1 MKKIFLEVDMCCW
14 RIIRLV
20 LWANMVT
27 LCTSSNLKQIAHYQV
42 FLSQTSDLTLCSM
55 IADDQIYCVVKQKDT
70 NRYWEVIS
78 EIQDSWRLHS
88 IKMINAYAYGGGGG
102 GGGGQ
107 AEWRLMGSDG
117 TGVFGSYWIRTR
129 GRIGLGWRASN
140 WRMYR
145 LVPPRSYPITIT
157 KNVQKCCFNNV
168 CVTS

>member
-1 MKKIFLEVDMCCW
+1 MCCW

-55 IADDQIYCVVKQKDT
+55 IADDQINCVVKQKDT

-88 IKMINAYAYGGGGG
+88 IKMINAYADLRME
-102 GGGGQ
+102 GGQ

-117 TGVFGSYWIRTR
+117 TGVFGSYWIRT
-129 GRIGLGWRASN
+129 
-140 WRMYR
+140 RMYR